1 MRKEFT
7 MMLIMVISAILGV
20 VSAAIVGQLNTDG
33 YITSLLINGMT
44 ITDLQFLVFFVW
56 LLGGMAAGILKN

>member
-1 MRKEFT
+1 

>member
-20 VSAAIVGQLNTDG
+20 VSAAIVGQLNTDS

>member
-7 MMLIMVISAILGV
+7 MMIIMVISAILGV